1 MKECPFGYS
10 NSVIHCDGRC
20 MMYENGCLIKEA
32 LKCYINEHT
41 PVKTYDP
48 YRKTEAELY
57 EMLMNVK
64 PSIPAF
70 MREDCQSIND
80 IPF

>member
-10 NSVIHCDGRC
+10 NSVIHCDGR
-20 MMYENGCLIKEA
+20 YIIYKNGCLIKEA

-41 PVKTYDP
+41 PVKVYDP

-57 EMLMNVK
+57 EMLMNIQ
-64 PSIPAF
+64 PSISC
-70 MREDCQSIND
+70 DD